1 MQIALLFPHNF
12 WGDSDM
18 FGHVA
23 SSTPTRGEYFLF
35 YSYAVFSG
43 GPLLIALVSGTAAY
57 TFERMSAAE
66 ATARVMK
73 VLRSIFA
80 PKGVDVPSPLQVMTN
95 GPLSSKS
102 LGHLLAI
109 SVYASGKTC
118 CTIYKR
124 CHNQPGCLL
133 QEYAAENFICHVP
146 TCCSACV

>member
-43 GPLLIALVSGTAAY
+43 GPLLIALVSGAAAY
-57 TFERMSAAE
+57 NFEQMTAAE

-73 VLRSIFA
+73 VLRSIFGQ
-80 PKGVDVPSPLQVMTN
+80 KGVDVPSPLQVKLVT
-95 GPLSSKS
+95 LRQSKS
-102 LGHLLAI
+102 IG
-109 SVYASGKTC
+109 
-118 CTIYKR
+118 R
-124 CHNQPGCLL
+124 
-133 QEYAAENFICHVP
+133 
-146 TCCSACV
+146 